1 MSTFR
6 SPTVRRCGST
16 RPRTPAIARGTTDRR
31 VTVNGGT
38 GSVMRIVEHL
48 RRQGHQALVVAP
60 DEGPDEHDGVRVVRV
75 PAVSIPGAAVPPVG
89 LPTWRLQKVMA
100 EFAPEVVHLA
110 YPIVLGAGGLAAA
123 RRMIIGHVGRLAPEK
138 HVERLAALDDL
149 PGVRVVVVGDGPER
163 SHLQRGLPQAVFS
176 RDADRATSSPGPTRP
191 STCSPTPGRSR
202 PSVRSCRRPWLRVFR
217 SSHRMW
223 VDPASWSGTDGPAT
237 SSHPGS
243 RTRCV
248 RPSSPC
254 ETTRCY
260 RMLATFPSRDS
271 ERRQLAASCSSSG
284 VIWPK
289 RSPGA

>member
-38 GSVMRIVEHL
+38 GSVMRILEHL

-110 YPIVLGAGGLAAA
+110 SPIVLGAGGLAAA
-123 RRMIIGHVGRLAPEK
+123 RRMIVGHVGRLAPEK

-163 SHLQRGLPQAVFS
+163 SHLQRGLPQAVFLGMLTGRRARPGLRVLRRVRPHRAVRDLRS
-176 RDADRATSSPGPTRP
+176 GRAGGHGFGCSGRRTECGWTQRAGRARTDRLPRPTRGPGRDA
-191 STCSPTPGRSR
+191 CGR
-202 PSVRSCRRPWLRVFR
+202 RRPARRPGATGCWRR
-217 SSHRMW
+217 S
-223 VDPASWSGTDGPAT
+223 PAAI
-237 SSHPGS
+237 
-243 RTRCV
+243 V
-248 RPSSPC
+248 
-254 ETTRCY
+254 
-260 RMLATFPSRDS
+260 
-271 ERRQLAASCSSSG
+271 SG
-284 VIWPK
+284 VNSQRVVHHPV
-289 RSPGA
+289 

>member
-31 VTVNGGT
+31 VTVNGVT
-38 GSVMRIVEHL
+38 GSLMRILEHL

-123 RRMIIGHVGRLAPEK
+123 RRMIVGHVGRLAPEK

-163 SHLQRGLPQAVFS
+163 SHLQRGLPQAVFLGMLTGRRARPGLRVLRRVRPHRAVRDLRS
-176 RDADRATSSPGPTRP
+176 GRAGGHGSGVPVSPTRARTDRLPRPTRGPGRDA
-191 STCSPTPGRSR
+191 CGR
-202 PSVRSCRRPWLRVFR
+202 RRPARRPGATGCWRR
-217 SSHRMW
+217 S
-223 VDPASWSGTDGPAT
+223 PAAI
-237 SSHPGS
+237 
-243 RTRCV
+243 V
-248 RPSSPC
+248 
-254 ETTRCY
+254 
-260 RMLATFPSRDS
+260 
-271 ERRQLAASCSSSG
+271 SG
-284 VIWPK
+284 VNSQRVVHHPV
-289 RSPGA
+289 